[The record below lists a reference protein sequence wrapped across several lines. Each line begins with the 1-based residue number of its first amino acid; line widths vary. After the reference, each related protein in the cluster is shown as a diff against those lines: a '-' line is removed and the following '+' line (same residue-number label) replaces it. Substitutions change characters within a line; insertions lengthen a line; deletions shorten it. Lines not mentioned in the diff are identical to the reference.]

1 MDDMERKEIKERQE
15 LDVRSQILEHR
26 VITMLDRKEMDF
38 LDKLAKDALFSTG
51 RKMSH
56 SETLKWLVDFAIEL
70 GMTGEKIH
78 SVGDF
83 KVKLM
88 DKIKD
93 RLLREQYPN
102 KEGSNNG

>member
-1 MDDMERKEIKERQE
+1 MDDMERKETKERQE

-56 SETLKWLVDFAIEL
+56 SETLKWLVDFAIDMQ
-70 GMTGEKIH
+70 MTGEKIH
-78 SVGDF
+78 SVVDF
-83 KVKLM
+83 KEKLM
-88 DKIKD
+88 DKMKERI
-93 RLLREQYPN
+93 LRERYPN
-102 KEGSNNG
+102 KEGNSNG

>member
-1 MDDMERKEIKERQE
+1 MDIKKQE
-15 LDVRSQILEHR
+15 LKRVETDIRSQIAAHR
-26 VITMLDRKEMDF
+26 VITLLDRKEVDF
-38 LDKLAKDALFSTG
+38 LDKLSKDALFSTG
-51 RKMSH
+51 RKMSYND
-56 SETLKWLVDFAIEL
+56 TLKWLVDFAIDM